1 MKKLFT
7 VLLLALSLQAFSTS
21 VTFMLKMSGQDLP
34 LDSVYIVGDF
44 TDWLFIPLLDLGDSL
59 YTWST
64 DLEPGPDSLGYYFIT
79 VNSWDSAGNQDWNY
93 YKRYREWFDTL
104 CAERVT
110 LMWGSDRL
118 LIVPEEDA
126 IIDCYFAKCPDYSPP
141 TNISDHSAGEFRF
154 EIYPNP
160 SAGDLTL
167 IVPESRYLV
176 SVNVIDISGKVINV
190 DKSFLS
196 ATEVRLKT
204 GERPRGVYFIKVY
217 NKEFSLIRKL
227 IIK

>member
-7 VLLLALSLQAFSTS
+7 VLLLALSIQAFSTS

-44 TDWLFIPLLDLGDSL
+44 TEWLFIPLLDLGDSL

-64 DLEPGPDSLGYYFIT
+64 DLEPGTDSLGYYFIT

-104 CAERVT
+104 CADRVT

-118 LIVPEEDA
+118 LIVPEED
-126 IIDCYFAKCPDYSPP
+126 IIVECYFAKCPDYSPP
-141 TNISDHSAGEFRF
+141 SGINDHNAREFRF
-154 EIYPNP
+154 YIYPNP
-160 SAGDLTL
+160 SEGDITL
-167 IVPESRYLV
+167 QVPESQNML
-176 SVNVIDISGKVINV
+176 SINVIDISGKLLNV
-190 DKSFLS
+190 DRSFIS

-204 GERPRGVYFIKVY
+204 GELPKGVYFIKVY
-217 NKEFSLIRKL
+217 NKEFSLVRKL